1 MSSNWYRT
9 LLFKLTGAEFHE
21 AVFQFVPADETGAK
35 ALRNSVLEKA
45 FGYGLAAGAAL
56 GRDFEGP
63 RKYKDYMVDIGFVDV
78 VEKTFLVPVNGW
90 PIDPADK
97 EIGNWY
103 CLNFLKFAGAFTKL
117 LEAGGLPTDEI
128 PQFQD
133 QLRYDFTS
141 QHMRVYVPLLVIYG
155 RKPEASGAC

>member
-1 MSSNWYRT
+1 
-9 LLFKLTGAEFHE
+9 
-21 AVFQFVPADETGAK
+21 
-35 ALRNSVLEKA
+35 
-45 FGYGLAAGAAL
+45 
-56 GRDFEGP
+56 
-63 RKYKDYMVDIGFVDV
+63 MVDIGFVDV

-141 QHMRVYVPLLVIYG
+141 QHMRVYVPCECTFIDSAQPSS
-155 RKPEASGAC
+155 RIRFGAHRLSV